1 MEWPRKP
8 STGFLLRILQ
18 KRGNLRPVPPATP
31 SRRTL
36 WEEKIIVNDVRG
48 FHFPEG
54 LFLPLSKP
62 HSNGRRHCSFQ
73 SINAEK
79 QPITDAQV
87 IHAGKRDKIPQL
99 QRHHRSE
106 RADVYCSDNQQ

>member
-1 MEWPRKP
+1 MASKAFHRL
-8 STGFLLRILQ
+8 SFTHIA

-36 WEEKIIVNDVRG
+36 WEVKTAYIVYND

-87 IHAGKRDKIPQL
+87 IHDEKRDKIPQL
-99 QRHHRSE
+99 QRRHRSE
-106 RADVYCSDNQQ
+106 RADAYCSDNQQ